1 MRFYPKLIGGYALFT
16 VLRIFAGIAV
26 GAFFLLATLPM
37 VSLFPQPSMAPQVAL
52 VMAGFISIITALLV
66 AALCI
71 GSWQKRL
78 WADFYREHEGGYHAQ
93 PARTLDQTLRQ
104 RPRRAARNR

>member
-16 VLRIFAGIAV
+16 VLGLIAGMAV

-37 VSLFPQPSMAPQVAL
+37 VSLFPEPSMAPQVVLIVAC
-52 VMAGFISIITALLV
+52 FIGIITTLIV

-71 GSWQKRL
+71 GGWQKRL
-78 WADFYREHEGGYHAQ
+78 QADYYREHAGISHAG
-93 PARTLDQTLRQ
+93 PAWTLDRHVNAP
-104 RPRRAARNR
+104 PRRAARNR